1 MGNKQFIEF
10 KIVDAIDWVEPNGLL
25 FVESSF
31 FLEIIVD
38 VEEGTKIDRRYISP
52 WFVTYLEKLIV
63 ELENA
68 KVLDI
73 KQKISMIKSII
84 LLLEKIIESSSVYDC

>member
-1 MGNKQFIEF
+1 MFVGNKQFIGF

-31 FLEIIVD
+31 FFEIIVD

-52 WFVTYLEKLIV
+52 
-63 ELENA
+63 
-68 KVLDI
+68 
-73 KQKISMIKSII
+73 
-84 LLLEKIIESSSVYDC
+84 